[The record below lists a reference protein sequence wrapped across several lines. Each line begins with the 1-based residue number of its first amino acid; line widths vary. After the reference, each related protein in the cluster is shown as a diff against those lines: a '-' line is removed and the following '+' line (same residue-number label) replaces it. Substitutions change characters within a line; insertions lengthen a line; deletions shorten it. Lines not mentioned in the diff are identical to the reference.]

1 MNLRNVLY
9 VIHYLVNILHIFLDV
24 YAIINLNVEYTAL
37 IIGLVILLFY
47 LFIYSLSLY
56 SNNNF
61 ENFILAFHIS
71 FGIYGIVVILVNYIP
86 VIKNDVFVIYFLYR
100 SCYMLV
106 STIYVYLSYK
116 IIENKKDY
124 IQNV

>member
-1 MNLRNVLY
+1 MNLRNVLF